1 MTTKSLS
8 DLSLDASVKV
18 KPGVK
23 DPDTGDDIGGWQGRI
38 TDFGEDEGQRTVCIA
53 WDSHTLKSMPEKAV
67 THAIREGVDWQSMFL
82 LETEIEVAAPRDTPA
97 EVEEVIDEI
106 ENRTVWLHLDD
117 EGRIQSI
124 LTGVDAEDTTA
135 LLIAWEQ
142 YLDKHLRFPFEAE
155 VVELLERGRL
165 RIGDRLQVT
174 ELSDSNDH
182 HGLLVGGR
190 RGQERFVFPL
200 CDLEATDKKS
210 PNYQPINDY
219 VVWFANR

>member
-8 DLSLDASVKV
+8 DVSLDASVMV

-23 DPDTGDDIGGWQGRI
+23 DPDTGDNIGGWQGRI

-53 WDSHTLKSMPEKAV
+53 WDSLTLKGMSAESLAY
-67 THAIREGVDWQSMFL
+67 AIREGVDWQSMYL
-82 LETEIEVAAPRDTPA
+82 LETEIVAASPRDTPA
-97 EVEEVIDEI
+97 EVEQVIDEI

-142 YLDKHLRFPFEAE
+142 YLDKHLQFPFEAE

-174 ELSDSNDH
+174 ELFDSNDY

-200 CDLEATDKKS
+200 CDLETTDKKS
-210 PNYQPINDY
+210 PNYQPVNDY